1 MASTVVSPPQP
12 PISPPAVE
20 TSIGLTRKQ
29 AAILAYS
36 AGWITGVLVL
46 WLEGRDRETRW
57 HAAQS
62 TLGFGA
68 LTLVGVLLLGVA
80 AVGLLSSLTIFR
92 IGVWATQGLVIVGA
106 GLWAWSLLRV
116 ALGGTP
122 HWPFIGSRVDR
133 LAGNR
138 QTAA

>member
-1 MASTVVSPPQP
+1 MPTPDVPPVSHSIGPG
-12 PISPPAVE
+12 AAD
-20 TSIGLTRKQ
+20 TSFGLTRKQ

-36 AGWITGVLVL
+36 AGFVTGVFVL

-62 TLGFGA
+62 VVGFGA
-68 LTLVGVLLLGVA
+68 LTLVGLILLGVA
-80 AVGLLSSLTIFR
+80 AIGLLSSLRVFR
-92 IGVWATQGLVIVGA
+92 IG
-106 GLWAWSLLRV
+106 LWAAQILVLVGFALWVWTMARV

-122 HWPFIGSRVDR
+122 HWPLIGSRVDR

-138 QTAA
+138 